1 MNIQTVANNLRN
13 TIAGKEQALKEYNKV
28 LNVYIDPVD
37 VGERMAITATVEYLE
52 VNIAELKRILQDVE
66 QCVAK
71 DVEQSWR
78 DNPDRMGGQF
88 TQEEID
94 NAEKW

>member
-1 MNIQTVANNLRN
+1 MNIQTVASNLRN
-13 TIAGKEQALKEYNKV
+13 TIKGKEQMLEAVMKERTFVGLRDGEDIAL
-28 LNVYIDPVD
+28 
-37 VGERMAITATVEYLE
+37 RTTAQFLRI
-52 VNIAELKRILQDVE
+52 NLDELYEILKDVE
-66 QCVAK
+66 SCVAK

-94 NAEKW
+94 NANRW